1 MVYISIH
8 IYAATSIYNN
18 VSTCVTIP
26 RKYMCFANNVCTC
39 VLQKLTMIFTYVLL
53 PLKQQIARK
62 CIGD

>member
-18 VSTCVTIP
+18 VSTCVTIA
-26 RKYMCFANNVCTC
+26 RKYMCLYMCFANNVCTC

-53 PLKQQIARK
+53 PLKQQIA
-62 CIGD
+62 